1 MTDHCEQKSKLEAAL
16 AALEMQRSVLGDES
30 VDIALK
36 GIHLQ
41 LAELKTTSSCAPQS
55 EGERRQATIAF
66 SDLSG
71 YTAMSEKLDP
81 EEVRELM
88 SQVKAG
94 AIRIMESHGG
104 IVNQFIGDEVV
115 SLFGIPTASKD
126 DPIRAVRAVCELH
139 HLVIAMSEEMERKFG
154 FALRMHTG
162 INTGLIVTHLED
174 NRDGHYG
181 LTGNTV
187 NTGARLLAEAKSGDI
202 LVSPTTQQLISDYFE
217 TQALAA
223 VKMKGKSKAIT
234 PFLVVKE
241 LKSPVKALLSFVG
254 RKAELQQFTNCLEA
268 IHKTGK
274 GQAVLVRGD
283 AGIGKTRL
291 IKEFE
296 TMASGR
302 DFARHKGMMLDF
314 GAGKSREAIHM
325 IVNSLLKI
333 DANSTDSASR
343 AIAEKAIA
351 EGLLNPEQN
360 VFLYDLMGLPLP
372 LEFQDIYESM
382 DNETRNMGKQKT
394 LGELLK
400 KVSASQPTLVIIED
414 THWADLQ
421 SLPYLAELTDIV
433 SNTPSLLVM
442 TSRIEGDQLGQA
454 WQSDLHEGSLLVMNI
469 TPFKKEEAL
478 DLASEFDDITMQV
491 VTKCIDRA
499 EGNPLFLEQ
508 LLLSAE
514 ENQGEL
520 VPGLLQSIVLSRLDR
535 LEPKDKLAVQ
545 AASIIGQHFSLSLLQ
560 HLINDEQYYCNG
572 LIENQLIR
580 PDDNDYLFVHALV
593 REGIY
598 DSLLKSKARKLH
610 QTAAQWFSEKD
621 LELCAEHFRCAEDPK
636 APKAYLNAAEDQ
648 VKKYNY
654 ARALSLVEQGLKLPQ
669 HKGGDTSVNEE
680 LMCCKA
686 QILLEMGHNEES
698 VGIFKKALALCT
710 EAPEQV
716 RAMLGMVGGMRVLG
730 QYEEG
735 IKVLEQAETKAM
747 KGHLTKALAKIYH
760 LRGNLCFPLGKIQ
773 DVLKYHTLAL
783 EYAKKASSIELEAN
797 SLGGLGDA
805 YYVSGRMKT
814 ANKHFHDCVE
824 LARQHGFSR
833 TEAANLSMVGWSYF
847 FLNEF
852 EPALKAGAEAVEVA
866 KKINH
871 YRAEIVAHHII
882 AEVNFNL
889 GNFDVTKAEYQQA
902 SKLEEVIK
910 TNIFEAQRFHKLG
923 LIAYN
928 EGDHALATSL
938 LEQAETSCRNH
949 GTEFAGPAVLGGIA
963 EITTDPLKRK
973 NALAEGEQLLE
984 KGARHQTYFIFYR
997 HAMDACLN
1005 HQEWDKVEQYAN
1017 ALEHFTA
1024 PEPLPWSDFFIARAR
1039 VLAAL
1044 GRGQYDEFIHQKI
1057 ESLYKQAVHSGIKLA
1072 IPSLKQAMALCNTR
1086 SGS

>member
-16 AALEMQRSVLGDES
+16 AALEMQRTVLGDES

-41 LAELKTTSSCAPQS
+41 LAELETTSCAPHS

-81 EEVRELM
+81 EEVRDLM

-139 HLVIAMSEEMERKFG
+139 HLVIEMSEEMERKFG
-154 FALRMHTG
+154 IALRMHTG

-202 LVSPTTQQLISDYFE
+202 LLSPTTQQLVSDYFE
-217 TQALAA
+217 TQALTA

-254 RKAELQQFTNCLEA
+254 RQEELKQFTGFLED
-268 IHKTGK
+268 IRKTGK
-274 GQAVLVRGD
+274 GQALLVRGD

-296 TMASGR
+296 TMASSHN
-302 DFARHKGMMLDF
+302 FARHKGMLLDF

-333 DANSTDSASR
+333 DPNSTDSTCR
-343 AIAEKAIA
+343 AIVEKAID
-351 EGLLNPEQN
+351 EGLLNPKQN
-360 VFLYDLMGLPLP
+360 LFLYDLMDLPLP
-372 LEFQDIYESM
+372 LKSQDIYESM
-382 DNETRNMGKQKT
+382 DNETRNIGKQKT

-400 KVSASQPTLVIIED
+400 KVSASQPALVIIED
-414 THWADLQ
+414 THWADSQ
-421 SLPYLAELTDIV
+421 TLPYLAELTEIV

-442 TSRIEGDQLGQA
+442 TSRIEGDQLGQS
-454 WQSDLHEGSLLVMNI
+454 WQADLHGADLWVMNI

-491 VTKCIDRA
+491 VTKCIERA

-514 ENQGEL
+514 ENQGEF

-535 LEPKDKLAVQ
+535 LEPKDKIAVQ

-560 HLINDEQYYCNG
+560 HLINDRQYRCNG

-580 PDDNDYLFVHALV
+580 PEDNDYLFVHALV

-598 DSLLKSKARKLH
+598 DSLLKSKARNLH
-610 QTAAQWFSEKD
+610 QTAAQWFCEKD
-621 LELCAEHFRCAEDPK
+621 LELCAEHYRCAEDSK

-648 VKKYNY
+648 ITKYNY
-654 ARALSLVEQGLKLPQ
+654 ARALSLVEQGLKQPQ
-669 HKGGDTSVNEE
+669 NKGSETSVNEE

-686 QILLEMGHNEES
+686 QILLEMGDNQQS
-698 VGIFKKALALCT
+698 VKIFKQALALCV

-735 IKVLEQAETKAM
+735 IKVLEQAEIKATNS
-747 KGHLTKALAKIYH
+747 HLTKELAKIYH
-760 LRGNLCFPLGKIQ
+760 LRGNLCFPLGKIK

-797 SLGGLGDA
+797 SFGGLGDA

-824 LARQHGFSR
+824 ISRQHGFCR
-833 TEAANLSMVGWSYF
+833 TEAANLSMVGWSCF

-852 EPALKAGAEAVEVA
+852 ENALQAGAEAVIVA

-882 AEVNFNL
+882 AEVNYNL
-889 GNFDVTKAEYQQA
+889 GNFEETKQEYQLA
-902 SKLEEVIK
+902 SRLEKIIK

-923 LIAYN
+923 LIAHN

-938 LEQAETSCRNH
+938 LEQAEKSCRNH
-949 GTEFAGPAVLGGIA
+949 GTEFSGPAILGGIA
-963 EITTDPLKRK
+963 EITTDPIRRK
-973 NALAEGEQLLE
+973 NALAEGEKLLE

-1005 HQEWDKVEQYAN
+1005 NAQWDKVDKYAD
-1017 ALEHFTA
+1017 ALERFTA

-1039 VLAAL
+1039 ILASL
-1044 GRGQYDEFIHQKI
+1044 GRGQRDEMIHQKI
-1057 ESLYKQAVHSGIKLA
+1057 NSLYKQAVHTGIKLA
-1072 IPSLKQAMALCNTR
+1072 IPSLEQAMVLCNTR
-1086 SGS
+1086 SRS